1 MAIAQ
6 SIIGSEETK
15 KRLENA
21 KIIRDFEVFDFAD
34 STNQAKQIENY
45 NKLSAEDKA
54 KKRKPELSGILEKD
68 IIDTQYKPILA
79 EFKKALSEV
88 KTQEEFDNV
97 IENFGKEKVEKLK
110 EEVNTSLKDVKNMA
124 ENLKDKNSFSEIT
137 KEDLANNNSAIK
149 MIVEANQKVENLIN
163 NGDIENIAY
172 KPSTYDYVDN
182 VGEVGSLGQGDIL
195 KKLKTTPIGEF
206 IQNSKAL
213 DKEIVKSN
221 VDGSLKTHNY
231 YKNVEVVNDN
241 GEKKNENI
249 YVKNNHF
256 VYIKD
261 VAKGA
266 VLKELNNVLQ
276 KQTKEIID
284 LQKEG
289 KNPAKN
295 KSFSN
300 LDDVK
305 VLLGKTAMNY
315 VQEDNELGKE
325 LVTQF
330 QKNIAGLMPEKV
342 SNENFNNVKDTAKF
356 ASYNPMGYLKNEQYL
371 DYNYTKEMVTANAGV
386 IRSLPDKVVKYK
398 SVSDVLNKKIDTAV
412 KEKKDTK
419 FLDSLKEYVEAVKD
433 NKKDE
438 FLAKE
443 KAEREAKKVEK
454 NNNATQKATNDTNKE
469 IEENEK
475 KQVEQEKAGANKEKL
490 DVEIEDEYIEP
501 ADYDEVPF

>member
-1 MAIAQ
+1 
-6 SIIGSEETK
+6 
-15 KRLENA
+15 
-21 KIIRDFEVFDFAD
+21 
-34 STNQAKQIENY
+34 
-45 NKLSAEDKA
+45 
-54 KKRKPELSGILEKD
+54 
-68 IIDTQYKPILA
+68 
-79 EFKKALSEV
+79 
-88 KTQEEFDNV
+88 
-97 IENFGKEKVEKLK
+97 
-110 EEVNTSLKDVKNMA
+110 
-124 ENLKDKNSFSEIT
+124 
-137 KEDLANNNSAIK
+137 

-221 VDGSLKTHNY
+221 ADGSLKTHNY

-419 FLDSLKEYVEAVKD
+419 FLDSLKEYVEAVKE